1 MNTLWLLLVPIIGF
15 LGSVFLAGSAKKY
28 PAVMKSWALIV
39 SVALIPLS
47 ILTFSSIGTVIP
59 GPVVFGSPLLLG
71 LTELSW
77 YFVLMIVG
85 ITVLTIFFSV
95 GALRS
100 MEDFPLYYGWLFLKV
115 MGMIAVVLSR
125 DLLSFFIAWEMMSWA
140 TFFLMRQ
147 GDERVQRSSLGYL
160 VYAVVA
166 GMILLAGTLYIR
178 NALGTLSFAELSQR
192 FAGADVGILVVTV
205 ILMLLPMLI
214 EAAVYPFHS
223 WLPDAYAST
232 ETSITAYLASIST
245 RIGIYALTIFLF
257 AILGIQVVDRLGVS
271 SHWNLRMVLLVLAAL
286 TAVLPTFTAL
296 FQHDAKQLVTWH
308 SIGQGGYMLLG
319 LASAS
324 ALGTAGGLFH
334 VFNHLTYVSL
344 IIFSIAAV
352 EYRTGTTNLNKLGGL
367 ITKQPVAFL
376 GMLFGIIGLAGI
388 PPMNGFVSK
397 WLIYRSLIL
406 GGYPFIA
413 LCAFLAT
420 IGTILSVYKL
430 IHNTFLGQLRQEYEG
445 IKEVGF
451 WMQVPIWIL
460 MAVVLVT
467 GVFPGLILQ
476 WIARI
481 QASLGLEVLA
491 YNLGGVSPGE
501 GNLNMIAVIILFLA
515 TFVVAWLLFL
525 TGSRRRIVS
534 QYDNYAGGH
543 FLNKTVPYNFNYNFY
558 SAFDHIFE
566 KQYQKAPVKKIE
578 RNFGRFISSMADY
591 TRRIFTGQINT
602 YAAYGLIAMLVVL
615 IVLGE
620 VL

>member
-1 MNTLWLLLVPIIGF
+1 MNTLWLLIVPIIGF
-15 LGSVFLAGSAKKY
+15 LGSVLLAGSAKKY

-39 SVALIPLS
+39 SLALIPLS
-47 ILTFSSIGTVIP
+47 VVAGPSIGAVIT
-59 GPVVFGSPLLLG
+59 GPVVFGSSLLLG
-71 LTELSW
+71 FTELSW

-100 MEDFPLYYGWLFLKV
+100 LTVFPLYYGWLFLKV

-147 GDERVQRSSLGYL
+147 GGEKAHRASMGYL
-160 VYAVVA
+160 AYAVVA
-166 GMILLAGTLYIR
+166 GMILLAGTLFVR
-178 NALGTLSFAELSQR
+178 NTLGTFSFTELSQR
-192 FAGADVGILVVTV
+192 FGGADTGILVVAL

-223 WLPDAYAST
+223 WLPDSYAST

-245 RIGIYALTIFLF
+245 RMGIYALTVFLF
-257 AILGIQVVDRLGVS
+257 SILGLQVVDRIGVS

-296 FQHDAKQLVTWH
+296 FQHDAKQLITWH

-334 VFNHLTYVSL
+334 IFNYLTYVAL

-430 IHNTFLGQLRQEYEG
+430 IHNTFLGQLREEYEG
-445 IKEVGF
+445 IREVGF
-451 WMQVPIWIL
+451 WMQAPIWIL
-460 MAVVLVT
+460 MVVVLVT

-476 WIARI
+476 WVARI

-515 TFVVAWLLFL
+515 TFVAAWLLFL

-543 FLNKTVPYNFNYNFY
+543 FLNKNVPYNFNYNFY
-558 SAFDHIFE
+558 SAFDHIFD
-566 KQYQKAPVKKIE
+566 KQYQRAPVKKIE
-578 RNFGRFISSMADY
+578 RNLGRFISTMADY

-602 YAAYGLIAMLVVL
+602 YAAYGLLAVLVVL
-615 IVLGE
+615 IVLRE